1 MNAIEGQIEIKTGAK
16 CDMHVHSIG
25 SNNVIPLRFTKLF
38 GVRESYSTPEDIHKL
53 AKERGMDFVTITDHN
68 SIEQSLRLADLYPD
82 DSFTGCEY
90 AVRANEEGHIIDVLC
105 YNIDMATHEKLMNM
119 RKNVYLAEFV
129 DYLIQNNI
137 LHAGA
142 HFAEPVNPRIKITP
156 EPLMEWVGMFYRQET
171 LNGDAM
177 RANDIA
183 DMCVDFR
190 NRCKKSNERRI
201 TKIGGSDAHTLNTI
215 TRAHTIAPN
224 ARTKGEFLEALAN
237 GEAMPAGEGGSY
249 EITKAYILE
258 GIEAYK
264 GYEFGQMRKRIMEE
278 RERWGNSKYLS
289 AIPFL
294 RWFAPKTVGFFKYS
308 NHNFKKVLGMA
319 ILPGLRP
326 VLSKLIAANLKTKTE
341 KDAFELEKK
350 CIDYIIKEEY
360 ADDYKRYE
368 AVEKLRAEWRANVK
382 SEHHYMPKISSRML
396 RWLQKKFGWADTDY
410 EKREYD

>member
-1 MNAIEGQIEIKTGAK
+1 MDEQIEIKTGTK

-25 SNNVIPLRFTKLF
+25 SNNVIPLRITKLF

-68 SIEQSLRLADLYPD
+68 SIEQSLRLAYLYPD

-90 AVRANEEGHIIDVLC
+90 AVKANDEGHVIDILC
-105 YNIDMATHEKLMNM
+105 YNINMEMHEKLMIKRN
-119 RKNVYLAEFV
+119 NVCLEEFV
-129 DYLIQNNI
+129 DYLKQNNI
-137 LHAGA
+137 MHAGA
-142 HFAEPVNPRIKITP
+142 HLAEPVKPRMKITP
-156 EPLMEWVGMFYRQET
+156 EPLMKWVGMFHTQET

-183 DMCVDFR
+183 EMCVDFR
-190 NRCKKSNERRI
+190 NRCQKSGERRI
-201 TKIGGSDAHTLNTI
+201 AKIGGSDAHTLNTI

-237 GEAMPAGEGGSY
+237 GEVMPAGEGGSY

-258 GIEAYK
+258 GIGAYK
-264 GYEFGQMRKRIMEE
+264 GYESGQMHKRIMEE
-278 RERWGNSKYLS
+278 KERWGNSKYLS
-289 AIPFL
+289 AIPFS
-294 RWFAPKTVGFFKYS
+294 RWFAPKTVGFFKYA
-308 NHNFKKVLGMA
+308 NRNFKKVFGMA

-326 VLSKLIAANLKTKTE
+326 VLPKLIAANLKTKTE
-341 KDAFELEKK
+341 KDAYELEKR

-360 ADDYKRYE
+360 AEDYKRYE
-368 AVEKLRAEWRANVK
+368 AVEKLRADWRTNVK

-396 RWLQKKFGWADTDY
+396 RWLQRKLGWADTDY
-410 EKREYD
+410 DKREYD